1 MDSQTKHTLVVGG
14 TKGIGRAV
22 ARKFASEGNRVSV
35 IGRRTP
41 LAPLDQDYDVI
52 HWAVDVLNTQ
62 DLSSIWPKITGDR
75 GPISNVV
82 FAQRFR
88 GETDEWTGEIETGLT
103 ATRNIIEILAAECDE
118 DSNKSVV
125 VISSIASQYILS
137 EQPVGYHVS
146 KAGLDQLVRYY
157 AATLGSKNFRVN
169 AISPGTVVKEESQ
182 GFYRTHESIGN
193 MYNEITPLG
202 RMATSEDIAGVA
214 WLLCSQNA
222 SFVTGQ
228 NITVDGGLCLV
239 GHQAL
244 ARRLTGLDQIE
255 ITQQQPKEQK

>member
-1 MDSQTKHTLVVGG
+1 M
-14 TKGIGRAV
+14 
-22 ARKFASEGNRVSV
+22 SV
-35 IGRRTP
+35 LGRRAPPTP
-41 LAPLDQDYDVI
+41 FDQDYDVI
-52 HWAVDVLNTQ
+52 HWAVDVLNTRE
-62 DLSSIWPKITGDR
+62 LSNVWPNITRAR
-75 GPISNVV
+75 GAISNVI

-88 GETDEWTGEIETGLT
+88 GETDDWPGEIETGLT

-118 DSNKSVV
+118 YPEKSLV
-125 VISSIASQYILS
+125 VISSVASQYVLS

-157 AATLGSKNFRVN
+157 AATLGPKNFRIN

-182 GFYRTHESIGN
+182 EFYRTNESIGN
-193 MYNEITPLG
+193 LYREITPLG

-214 WLLCSQNA
+214 WMLCSQHA

-228 NITVDGGLCLV
+228 NIIVDGGLSLV

-244 ARRLTGLDQIE
+244 ARKLAGLDQIE
-255 ITQQQPKEQK
+255 TTQR